1 MEIEPDQS
9 TVGEVASDVEE
20 VASPVESVAAPKKVR
35 KTAAKAVPA
44 RKTASKPASRS
55 KPKTKPRKRRK
66 PTAEPLV
73 KPPLTLEEI
82 REQAADAKKQIVASV
97 VEPAAIALGSW
108 SETVRDTISGALSG
122 LLGSKKRGR

>member
-1 MEIEPDQS
+1 MTTGPDQ
-9 TVGEVASDVEE
+9 TPEEASDVQEDTI
-20 VASPVESVAAPKKVR
+20 AAKSVAAPKAVR
-35 KTAAKAVPA
+35 KTAAKATVTKKAPVR
-44 RKTASKPASRS
+44 RK
-55 KPKTKPRKRRK
+55 K
-66 PTAEPLV
+66 PTARSQRPRKVVEPVV

-122 LLGSKKRGR
+122 LLGSKKRGQ

>member
-9 TVGEVASDVEE
+9 TVEEGTSVVEE
-20 VASPVESVAAPKKVR
+20 AASVVEAVVEPKPKKATPKKKAPVR
-35 KTAAKAVPA
+35 
-44 RKTASKPASRS
+44 RK
-55 KPKTKPRKRRK
+55 K
-66 PTAEPLV
+66 PTARSQRPRKVVEPVV

-122 LLGSKKRGR
+122 LLGSKKRGQ

>member
-1 MEIEPDQS
+1 MEIEPDQP
-9 TVGEVASDVEE
+9 TVGEAASDVQEA
-20 VASPVESVAAPKKVR
+20 ASTVEAVAAPKKVR
-35 KTAAKAVPA
+35 KTAAKATVTKKA
-44 RKTASKPASRS
+44 TVKRKKATA
-55 KPKTKPRKRRK
+55 PRKRPRK
-66 PTAEPLV
+66 DAAPVV

-82 REQAADAKKQIVASV
+82 REQAVDARKQIVASV

>member
-1 MEIEPDQS
+1 MEIKPDPS
-9 TVGEVASDVEE
+9 TVGEAASDVQETT
-20 VASPVESVAAPKKVR
+20 SPVESVAAPKKVR
-35 KTAAKAVPA
+35 KTAAKATVTKKA
-44 RKTASKPASRS
+44 TVKRKKATA
-55 KPKTKPRKRRK
+55 PRKRPRK
-66 PTAEPLV
+66 DAEPLV

-82 REQAADAKKQIVASV
+82 REQAVDARKQIVASV

>member
-9 TVGEVASDVEE
+9 TVGEGTSVEE
-20 VASPVESVAAPKKVR
+20 AASPVESVATPQKVR

-55 KPKTKPRKRRK
+55 KPKTKPRKRPK
-66 PTAEPLV
+66 QTAEPVV
-73 KPPLTLEEI
+73 KQPLTKEEL
-82 REQAADAKKQIVASV
+82 RETLDTAKTQIVASV